1 MPFYTTVGVLQ
12 GEANSPLL
20 FNMFINQISEI
31 FDESCD
37 PVKIYNQNQ
46 SCLLWADD
54 LFVVSTSEK
63 GLQNAINLVSSF
75 YTSLGL
81 QLNTKKTKI
90 LVFNKSGK
98 VLKGYKFA
106 LDGAQLEVVDHYQYL
121 GIKLRPSGSLTF
133 AAEELCAKA
142 RKAWYSIS
150 NIVYKDKRMP
160 VRRAFHLFDSL
171 VTPVA
176 LYGCEFW
183 FPHILTKSSFGEET
197 KLLSSWEKF
206 KAETLNQQCC
216 RVLLSV
222 HRKASRLAVLGDLGR
237 YPLAIKAMA
246 LTLNYRLCLASKPAN
261 SLVGLVMSE
270 MAVMASKGVDCW
282 LTRTEKMASLL
293 KIPDIRYSKTSGQY
307 VLKKV
312 QGRFDSYWLDQI
324 SSTRV
329 GPDGNQ
335 HNKLVTYSSL
345 KGFFGTEPYITMV
358 NNRNQRCHLS
368 RLRIS
373 AHRLGCELQRYKR
386 PAVPRDKRYCKYCPP
401 VPGPGGEL
409 VRPVDDECHC
419 LTECIVGQSDRPN
432 LYNSF
437 SSRNSTFQN
446 SCNVRKFKMLVC
458 PSNPTDCKLV
468 SRFLQKQFSDR
479 DCLDIGDSGVLAL

>member
-1 MPFYTTVGVLQ
+1 MLLQDIYLKNQVFVKVSEGLCQPFYTTVGVLQ

-37 PVKIYNQNQ
+37 PVQIYNQNQ

-160 VRRAFHLFDSL
+160 VRRAFHLFYSL

-183 FPHILTKSSFGEET
+183 FPHILTKSSLGEET
-197 KLLSSWEKF
+197 NYCQAGRNLKL
-206 KAETLNQQCC
+206 
-216 RVLLSV
+216 
-222 HRKASRLAVLGDLGR
+222 
-237 YPLAIKAMA
+237 
-246 LTLNYRLCLASKPAN
+246 
-261 SLVGLVMSE
+261 
-270 MAVMASKGVDCW
+270 
-282 LTRTEKMASLL
+282 
-293 KIPDIRYSKTSGQY
+293 
-307 VLKKV
+307 
-312 QGRFDSYWLDQI
+312 
-324 SSTRV
+324 
-329 GPDGNQ
+329 
-335 HNKLVTYSSL
+335 
-345 KGFFGTEPYITMV
+345 
-358 NNRNQRCHLS
+358 
-368 RLRIS
+368 
-373 AHRLGCELQRYKR
+373 KR
-386 PAVPRDKRYCKYCPP
+386 
-401 VPGPGGEL
+401 
-409 VRPVDDECHC
+409 
-419 LTECIVGQSDRPN
+419 
-432 LYNSF
+432 
-437 SSRNSTFQN
+437 
-446 SCNVRKFKMLVC
+446 
-458 PSNPTDCKLV
+458 
-468 SRFLQKQFSDR
+468 
-479 DCLDIGDSGVLAL
+479 

>member
-183 FPHILTKSSFGEET
+183 FPHILTKSSLGEET
-197 KLLSSWEKF
+197 KLLSSWEK
-206 KAETLNQQCC
+206 
-216 RVLLSV
+216 
-222 HRKASRLAVLGDLGR
+222 
-237 YPLAIKAMA
+237 I
-246 LTLNYRLCLASKPAN
+246 
-261 SLVGLVMSE
+261 
-270 MAVMASKGVDCW
+270 
-282 LTRTEKMASLL
+282 
-293 KIPDIRYSKTSGQY
+293 
-307 VLKKV
+307 
-312 QGRFDSYWLDQI
+312 
-324 SSTRV
+324 
-329 GPDGNQ
+329 
-335 HNKLVTYSSL
+335 
-345 KGFFGTEPYITMV
+345 
-358 NNRNQRCHLS
+358 
-368 RLRIS
+368 
-373 AHRLGCELQRYKR
+373 
-386 PAVPRDKRYCKYCPP
+386 
-401 VPGPGGEL
+401 
-409 VRPVDDECHC
+409 
-419 LTECIVGQSDRPN
+419 
-432 LYNSF
+432 
-437 SSRNSTFQN
+437 
-446 SCNVRKFKMLVC
+446 
-458 PSNPTDCKLV
+458 
-468 SRFLQKQFSDR
+468 
-479 DCLDIGDSGVLAL
+479 

>member
-1 MPFYTTVGVLQ
+1 M
-12 GEANSPLL
+12 
-20 FNMFINQISEI
+20 
-31 FDESCD
+31 
-37 PVKIYNQNQ
+37 
-46 SCLLWADD
+46 
-54 LFVVSTSEK
+54 
-63 GLQNAINLVSSF
+63 
-75 YTSLGL
+75 
-81 QLNTKKTKI
+81 
-90 LVFNKSGK
+90 
-98 VLKGYKFA
+98 
-106 LDGAQLEVVDHYQYL
+106 
-121 GIKLRPSGSLTF
+121 
-133 AAEELCAKA
+133 
-142 RKAWYSIS
+142 
-150 NIVYKDKRMP
+150 
-160 VRRAFHLFDSL
+160 
-171 VTPVA
+171 
-176 LYGCEFW
+176 
-183 FPHILTKSSFGEET
+183 
-197 KLLSSWEKF
+197 
-206 KAETLNQQCC
+206 
-216 RVLLSV
+216 
-222 HRKASRLAVLGDLGR
+222 LGDLGR

-246 LTLNYRLCLASKPAN
+246 LTLNYWLCLASKPAN

-401 VPGPGGEL
+401 VPGPGG
-409 VRPVDDECHC
+409 
-419 LTECIVGQSDRPN
+419 S
-432 LYNSF
+432 
-437 SSRNSTFQN
+437 
-446 SCNVRKFKMLVC
+446 
-458 PSNPTDCKLV
+458 
-468 SRFLQKQFSDR
+468 
-479 DCLDIGDSGVLAL
+479 